1 MESDV
6 ETATISSR
14 GQVCI
19 PSSMREELGVSEGG
33 KVVFIR
39 VGDSV
44 IMKRASMQTFEEIT
58 RPLREAAKRA
68 GLKESDVPDMIHRA
82 RGVK

>member
-1 MESDV
+1 METDV
-6 ETATISSR
+6 ETATVSTR

-19 PSSMREELGVSEGG
+19 PSSMRDELGIDEGS

-44 IMKRASMQTFEEIT
+44 IMKKASMQTFEEIT
-58 RPLREAAKRA
+58 RPLKEAAKRA
-68 GLKESDVPDMIHRA
+68 GLKESDVPDMIHRF

>member
-19 PSSMREELGVSEGG
+19 PSSMREELGISEGS

-44 IMKRASMQTFEEIT
+44 IMKRASIQTFEEIT
-58 RPLREAAKRA
+58 RPLKEAAKRA
-68 GLKESDVPDMIHRA
+68 GLKESDVPDMIHRF

>member
-44 IMKRASMQTFEEIT
+44 IMKKASMQTFDEIT
-58 RPLREAAKRA
+58 RPLKEAAKRA
-68 GLKESDVPDMIHRA
+68 GLKESDVPDIIHRF